1 MSYSVDVNI
10 LLYATDRS
18 SPYHGRAREFVV
30 GRAGDPDIFCIA
42 WMTVMSFLRISTHS
56 RIFDTP
62 LAPSEALKNME
73 ALLALPRCRTIN
85 EGERFLDVYRE
96 VSGGAP
102 VRGNLVSD
110 AHLAAVLRENDVRT
124 LYTADGDFRRF
135 AFLDVRNPLAE
146 STDAR

>member
-1 MSYSVDVNI
+1 MSYSVDVNV

-18 SPYHGRAREFVV
+18 SPYHHRAREFVV
-30 GRAGDPDIFCIA
+30 GRASDPDVFCIA

-62 LAPSEALKNME
+62 LTPAEALQNVE

-96 VSGGAP
+96 VTDDTP
-102 VRGNLVSD
+102 FRGNLVPD

-135 AFLDVRNPLAE
+135 AFLDVRNPVAAPP
-146 STDAR
+146 DAR

>member
-1 MSYSVDVNI
+1 MSYSVDVNV

-18 SPYHGRAREFVV
+18 SPYYRRAREFVV
-30 GRAGDPDIFCIA
+30 GRASDPDIFCIA
-42 WMTVMSFLRISTHS
+42 WMTVMSFLRVSTHS

-62 LAPSEALKNME
+62 LTPSEALQNVE

-85 EGERFLDVYRE
+85 EGKRFLDVYRE
-96 VSGGAP
+96 VTGDAP
-102 VRGNLVSD
+102 VRGNLVPD

-135 AFLDVRNPLAE
+135 PFLDVRNPVAVPP
-146 STDAR
+146 DAR